1 MNDLLAKFQPVE
13 AQLRSA
19 IEAYGTNPLA
29 VRMEKILSPTRAVIA
44 GKESILLGTNNYLG
58 LTFDDEA
65 LDLATA
71 TLAKSG
77 TGSTGSRVANGNYT
91 VHEALEKQLAEF
103 YGTRHAMLFTT
114 GYQANV
120 GFISAIA
127 GKDDILLIDAD
138 SHASIY
144 DGCKLG
150 NATVIRFKHNDPA
163 DLQKRLERLPE
174 GRNKLLIVEGIYSM
188 IGDKA
193 PLKELVSVAKKFGC
207 YIMVDEAHSLGVL
220 GKTGRGLVEECGLE
234 NEVDFIVGTFSKSVG
249 TIGGFCVSNNPA
261 LEAIRVTARSYIFT
275 ASLPPSVVAAASVN
289 LRHIAQKPQLRETL
303 WRNADQL
310 YNGLIALG
318 YSVGPQKTPVI
329 GIQMND
335 VAQGL
340 HTWNR
345 LLQNGVYVNLAVP
358 PATPKGMCLLRC
370 SVCAL
375 HTSEDIDT
383 VLSVFAM
390 LREEAIA
397 A

>member
-1 MNDLLAKFQPVE
+1 MTDLFDKFKPVE

-19 IEAYGTNPLA
+19 IDAYGTNPLA

-65 LDLATA
+65 LAQATA
-71 TLAKSG
+71 TLAQSG

-91 VHEALEKQLAEF
+91 VHEALEKQLAGF

-150 NATVIRFKHNDPA
+150 NATVIRFKHNDAA
-163 DLQKRLERLPE
+163 DLEKRLQRLPA

-188 IGDKA
+188 IGDIA
-193 PLKELVSVAKKFGC
+193 PLKDLVAVAKKYGC

-220 GKTGRGLVEECGLE
+220 GKTGRGLVEESGLE
-234 NEVDFIVGTFSKSVG
+234 KEVDFIIGTFSKSVG
-249 TIGGFCVSNNPA
+249 TIGGFCVSNHDV
-261 LEAIRVTARSYIFT
+261 LEAIRITARSYIFT
-275 ASLPPSVVAAASVN
+275 ASLPPSVVVAASVN
-289 LRHIAQKPQLRETL
+289 LRHIAEKPELRAAL
-303 WRNADQL
+303 WRNAEHL
-310 YNGLIALG
+310 YQGLIGLG
-318 YSVGPQKTPVI
+318 YDVGPQKTPVI
-329 GIQMND
+329 GIRMPS
-335 VAQGL
+335 VAHGL
-340 HTWNR
+340 HAWNR
-345 LLQNGVYVNLAVP
+345 LLENGVYVNLAVP
-358 PATPKGMCLLRC
+358 PATPKGLCLLRC

-375 HTSEDIDT
+375 HTPEDIDT
-383 VLSVFAM
+383 VLSVFAA
-390 LREEAIA
+390 LREEALA